1 MVARHRKTSSLFALK
16 KIPKAMIKS
25 HMMIDQL
32 ALEIRLQSCLN
43 HKNILGIY
51 GFFDDSTH
59 LFIVLEYM
67 ENGTLY
73 SQLKKN
79 KILPEN

>member
-1 MVARHRKTSSLFALK
+1 MIARHRKTGSLFALK
-16 KIPKAMIKS
+16 KIPKDMIKS

-73 SQLKKN
+73 SELKKS
-79 KILPEN
+79 KILP